1 VLRARLTRADRW
13 ALLVL
18 VAVPLLLNVPFA
30 LAGHP
35 VLDGDN
41 LTQNYPLRV
50 LSGQLIAHGRL
61 PLWDPGI
68 WSGVPLLAGWNAGA
82 MFPGT
87 WLFAVLPGV
96 AAYELNVVAAGVACG
111 VGFHLF
117 LRRSGCSPL
126 ASFLG
131 ALVWSETGFVS
142 GQVVHLGLIE
152 GTALAPW
159 ILLGIDGLFRSARA
173 RSSSGHWICLLG
185 ATGGLVVLA
194 GDPRAVSS
202 DAIIAVLYLAARC
215 WRERQALLRVFRDV
229 AIGAALA
236 VATGAVQWL
245 PGLAYLQTS
254 QRSASTLTLF
264 GFYSLG
270 WNDFPLLF
278 MPYLIGGNGNFGMP
292 SYAGQLNLPEVTYGV
307 GTLPL
312 IALFALLPRLLR
324 RRGTTDSVDAESE
337 TGPEPSVARAESAAA
352 SRGRPGLAGWY
363 VMFVVGL
370 VLTTGTK
377 TPLGHLLVHLPLYGG
392 QRDQNRN
399 AAIAD
404 FALAVLLA
412 LFVDAL
418 ANPGGEATSRWRSG
432 ARGWWRAVGAVP
444 VVVVAGLV
452 AAMFAF
458 TGPME
463 RWLGVHPIQPN
474 LPASMAAYYGVA
486 VVIALAGLVVL
497 VRRSWRSAEG
507 RRRAAAGVVIADV
520 VLFIAMASYQPVPLS
535 VLAPAN
541 PALTAVLA
549 HLPAGS
555 RIAIDDPDQLALSYP
570 PLLTDRLGVNDLVL
584 LHVIDSVQGY
594 GSAVPAAYEA
604 ATGTHD
610 VENLLPDA
618 FLGSTYDD
626 LDLGILVVVPEQFGS
641 VLAPGAAIPVPA
653 GPPLALGTSAADRQP
668 AGVARSP
675 YSPAGPWRL
684 GPDGVSWQ
692 LPSPTDLPSLTVVFD
707 RRYGPL
713 PSGRLVVALRLADGR
728 SIVSSAR
735 AGGSEL
741 TMALPIGAE
750 RAGGGVLA
758 VTVRAHAVPSP
769 SFEQSV
775 IGAVAVTADAGS
787 APLALRQP
795 PAGTVRYVL
804 NGLLQGLLTP
814 PHWVYA
820 GRVGPL
826 VLYRDTRARGQ
837 AWLEHEGT
845 TDPSGLT
852 AAGSVSVPTTA
863 RWQDPVT
870 IVDAPSP
877 SEVVRSEQYSSGW
890 TATLQP
896 ITAQGAD
903 APGGATLT
911 RDVHAVGL
919 LQGVAVPAGRYRVTW
934 HYHSARADIGLLL
947 AAAGSAACACFA
959 AAGLVS
965 RRRRLASR

>member
-18 VAVPLLLNVPFA
+18 VAVPVLLNVPFA

-61 PLWDPGI
+61 PLWDLGI

-126 ASFLG
+126 ASVLG
-131 ALVWSETGFVS
+131 ALTWSEAGFVS

-173 RSSSGHWICLLG
+173 RTSSGHWICLVG
-185 ATGGLVVLA
+185 AAGGLAVLA

-215 WRERQALLRVFRDV
+215 WRDRHVCLRVLRDV
-229 AIGAALA
+229 AVAAA
-236 VATGAVQWL
+236 VAVTVSAVQWL

-254 QRSASTLTLF
+254 QRSASTLALF

-270 WNDFPLLF
+270 WNDLPLLF

-307 GTLPL
+307 GILPL
-312 IALFALLPRLLR
+312 IALFALLPKLLR
-324 RRGTTDSVDAESE
+324 RERNRRSGEADLEAPALAADA
-337 TGPEPSVARAESAAA
+337 GDR
-352 SRGRPGLAGWY
+352 RPGLGLWY
-363 VMFVVGL
+363 VMFLVGL

-377 TPLGHLLVHLPLYGG
+377 TPLGHVLVHIPLYGG

-412 LFVDAL
+412 LFIDAL
-418 ANPGGEATSRWRSG
+418 AGRVGERPAEGRAG
-432 ARGWWRAVGAVP
+432 ARGWGRAAGAVP
-444 VVVVAGLV
+444 VVVVIGLV
-452 AAMFAF
+452 VAMFAW

-463 RWLGVHPIQPN
+463 RWLGVNPTRPT
-474 LPASMAAYYGVA
+474 LPASMAAYYGIA

-497 VRRSWRSAEG
+497 VRKSWRSAG
-507 RRRAAAGVVIADV
+507 SHRRAAAGVVIADIA
-520 VLFIAMASYQPVPLS
+520 LFVAMASYQPVALS
-535 VLAPAN
+535 VLAPSN
-541 PALTAVLA
+541 PALTTVLA
-549 HLPAGS
+549 RLPAGS

-570 PLLTDRLGVNDLVL
+570 PQLTDRLGVNDLVL

-594 GSAVPAAYEA
+594 GSAVPAAYET

-626 LDLGILVVVPEQFGS
+626 LDVGVLVVVPEQFGT
-641 VLAPGAAIPVPA
+641 VLAPRGPIPVPT
-653 GPPLALGTSAADRQP
+653 GPPLPLGTSAADRQP
-668 AGVARSP
+668 GGVARYP
-675 YSPAGPWRL
+675 YPPAGPWRL
-684 GPDGVSWQ
+684 EAGGVSWQ

-713 PSGRLVVALRLADGR
+713 PTGRLVVALRLADGR
-728 SIVSSAR
+728 SIATSTP
-735 AGGSEL
+735 AGADEL
-741 TMALPIGAE
+741 AMALPVSAE

-758 VTVRAHAVPSP
+758 VTVRAAGANLSAQQPV
-769 SFEQSV
+769 V
-775 IGAVAVTADAGS
+775 GAVVVTADAAS

-795 PAGTVRYVL
+795 SAGTVRYAL

-837 AWLEHEGT
+837 AWLEAAGA
-845 TDPSGLT
+845 TDPSEPRVD
-852 AAGSVSVPTTA
+852 GSVNVPVVA

-870 IVDAPSP
+870 IVDTASP
-877 SEVVRSEQYSSGW
+877 TELIRSEQYSSGW

-896 ITAQGAD
+896 ISAAGAD
-903 APGGATLT
+903 AGGVALT

-919 LQGVAVPAGRYRVTW
+919 LQGVTLPAGRYRVTW
-934 HYHSARADIGLLL
+934 HYHSTRAEIGLAL
-947 AAAGSAACACFA
+947 AGAGAIACACLA